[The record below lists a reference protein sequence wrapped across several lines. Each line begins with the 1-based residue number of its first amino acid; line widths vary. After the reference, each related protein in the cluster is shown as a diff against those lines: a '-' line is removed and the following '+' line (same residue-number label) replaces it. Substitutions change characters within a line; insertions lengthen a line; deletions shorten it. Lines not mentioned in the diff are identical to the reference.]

1 MEQILVVDDHQDITR
16 VLADSWL
23 PALGYRARAAHTYAA
38 AQTTL
43 AHNTFDLVLLDLNL
57 PDTQGIEH
65 VAALRQQYPDVPI
78 ILITAH
84 GSEQFAVDAFRLG
97 IRNYLRKPFTFEQLQ
112 QAAEDALR
120 ERRLQRENDQLTRS
134 LRQRIHELV
143 VLSAIGRST
152 TRALRLDEVLTR
164 IVEAAIYLTEAEEGF
179 LLLRDGEQL
188 VVRAARTTNDARTV
202 VLNQPIFDNAAGR
215 VMRSL
220 QSVRLSQGSSL
231 RIKTDYS
238 VQSALLVPL
247 LAGADAL
254 GVLGVDNVART
265 TPFTD
270 EQERLLLAL
279 GDYAAI
285 AIENARLF
293 AAKQRSEARYHDLF
307 RNASD
312 LLLVVDRQWRVVE
325 ANAVAP
331 RLLERT
337 EDELVG
343 QPLDYLVAPAYW
355 PHVQHRLQ
363 HVLHHEQPLAA
374 FEVELLKGDGRR
386 VLVELGAR
394 VFRDDNGQPLL
405 VCALRDL
412 TERQLQTQIAHA
424 EKLAAIE
431 RVVAGMA
438 HELNN
443 PLASIAGY
451 SQLLLRDE
459 SLSDGMREDIEHVL
473 QQSRRAGQMVQ
484 NLLTMGQDL
493 QLSYSPLDLSNLI
506 TSTLALPLAQPPA
519 NITVRCDLSWTLP
532 SVLGDPYKLQHVF
545 VHLLN
550 NAIRAM
556 EGKGGTLCLRTYVVD
571 DAAQLVSP
579 QPSSPLPTDAHGA
592 LVVIEVSDTGSG
604 IAAHQLNRIF
614 DPFWTTKDVGDGPGL
629 GLSMSRGI
637 VARHGGHVWVH
648 SVEAQGTTVFVV
660 LPVAPQPSTNNA
672 LPQPPTE
679 HVVDTASG
687 NTRPSAEHVP
697 SS

>member
-1 MEQILVVDDHQDITR
+1 MEQILVVDDQHDITH

-23 PALGYRARAAHTYAA
+23 PALGYRAWTAHTYAA

-43 AHNTFDLVLLDLNL
+43 AHNPVDLVLLDRNL
-57 PDTQGIEH
+57 PDTHGVEH
-65 VAALRQQYPDVPI
+65 VAALRQQYPDVPL
-78 ILITAH
+78 ILLTEH
-84 GSEQFAVDAFRLG
+84 GSEEFAVDAFRLG
-97 IRNYLRKPFTFEQLQ
+97 IRNSLIKPFTFDQLQ
-112 QAAEDALR
+112 HALQDALR

-143 VLSAIGRST
+143 VLSAIGRSV

-179 LLLRDGEQL
+179 LLLRDGDQL
-188 VVRAARTTNDARTV
+188 VVRAARTADDARTV
-202 VLNQPIFDNAAGR
+202 VLNQAIFDHTASR
-215 VMRSL
+215 VMRER
-220 QSVRLSQGSSL
+220 QPVRLEQGSHL
-231 RIKTDYS
+231 RIKPNYW

-247 LAGADAL
+247 LAGVNTL
-254 GVLGVDNVART
+254 GVLGVDNIARAA
-265 TPFTD
+265 PFTD

-331 RLLERT
+331 RLLDRT

-343 QPLDYLVAPAYW
+343 QPLDYLVAPTHW
-355 PHVQHRLQ
+355 PHVQSRLQ
-363 HVLHHEQPLAA
+363 HVLRHERPLAA

-394 VFRDDNGQPLL
+394 VFHDDNGQPLL

-451 SQLLLRDE
+451 SQLLLRDD
-459 SLSDGMREDIEHVL
+459 SLNDEVREDIEHVL

-484 NLLTMGQDL
+484 NLLTIGQDL
-493 QLSYSPLDLSNLI
+493 QLSYSSLDM
-506 TSTLALPLAQPPA
+506 STLVASTLGLPLAQPPA
-519 NITVRCDLSWTLP
+519 NIAVRRDLSWMLP
-532 SVLGDPYKLQHVF
+532 PVLGDPYQLQQVL

-556 EGKGGTLCLRTYVVD
+556 HPNGGTLRLCTYVR
-571 DAAQLVSP
+571 DAAQITTP
-579 QPSSPLPTDAHGA
+579 QPSSPLPTDPNGT
-592 LVVIEVSDTGSG
+592 LVVVEVSDTGSG
-604 IAAHQLNRIF
+604 IAAHQLSHIF
-614 DPFWTTKDVGDGPGL
+614 DPFWTTKNIGDGPGL

-637 VARHGGHVWVH
+637 VARHGGHMWVH
-648 SVEAQGTTVFVV
+648 SVEEQGTTVFLA
-660 LPVAPQPSTNNA
+660 LPVAPQPSTNNV
-672 LPQPPTE
+672 LPQPPAND
-679 HVVDTASG
+679 VVASAG
-687 NTRPSAEHVP
+687 ENLHHAAKHIP